1 MTHRFPVTA
10 LRESAARLFEAG
22 GVMPADAA
30 TIAEVLVHADLRGHG
45 SHGVTRIPIYL
56 ERIQK
61 GAVKAKPDIRIERKA
76 SALLWVDGDNG
87 PGPVVSLKAVDA
99 AIDVA
104 REQGVCAAVVAHSNH
119 NGAGSFYAERA
130 AAAGCLLLGMTN
142 APPSMAVH
150 GGRQSVIGTN
160 PITFGSLPA
169 GDVPVLA
176 DMATSVVARGKIVE
190 GAKRGETIPEG
201 WALDAEGKPTTDAR
215 AAEKGVVLPLSGAK
229 GSALAVMVEI
239 LVGVL
244 SGGRFAGSLGNLY
257 SDFETPQDIG
267 HFFLLLDVA
276 ALMPAADYQ
285 TRLSALVAEL
295 KASACADGFSEIL
308 MPGEIEARRA
318 ADLSA
323 SGIELPDNVIR
334 DIDEAA
340 KSVGIPG
347 LLAET
352 SATGFTTI

>member
-1 MTHRFPVTA
+1 MTHRFPVSA
-10 LRESAARLFEAG
+10 LRDSAARLFEAG
-22 GVMPADAA
+22 GVAPADAA

-56 ERIQK
+56 ERILK
-61 GAVKAKPDIRIERKA
+61 RAVKAKPDIRIERKA
-76 SALLWVDGDNG
+76 PALLWVDGDNG

-99 AIDVA
+99 AIGVA
-104 REQGVCAAVVAHSNH
+104 REQGVCTAVVAHSNH

-130 AAAGCLLLGMTN
+130 AENGCLLLGMTN

-169 GDVPVLA
+169 GDVPMLA

-201 WALDAEGKPTTDAR
+201 WALDAAGKPTTDAR

-276 ALMPAADYQ
+276 TLMPAADYQ

-318 ADLSA
+318 ADLST

-340 KSVGIPG
+340 KSVGLPG
-347 LLAET
+347 LLAEA
-352 SATGFTTI
+352 SATG